1 MGRLDAALYSEA
13 LKRFVLGLGAL
24 RVRRAVPFFIGVAIL
39 VGNGATKA
47 FEYAAARRC
56 ADMGGQARLNY
67 GVNVARSR
75 SILAVGGPVAPDAP
89 NGAASGKDLDEVYAR
104 KVLSEKRVTLS

>member
-1 MGRLDAALYSEA
+1 
-13 LKRFVLGLGAL
+13 
-24 RVRRAVPFFIGVAIL
+24 
-39 VGNGATKA
+39 
-47 FEYAAARRC
+47 
-56 ADMGGQARLNY
+56 MGGQARLNY